1 MSKSKNKTDL
11 NEAGDEDTPADIR
24 QLTIQ
29 EALTLGSQHQNSG
42 NLSQAES
49 LYRQVLQMDPNQPD
63 GLQLLGVIA
72 LQRGDAELAVD
83 LLTQSLAVESGF
95 ANVHSNLGSAL
106 KRVGRIDDALASYR
120 NALAIDPNFVGAHLN
135 LGFLFRDTG
144 KLDAAVDS
152 LRTALA
158 LDPENSKAEYLLAAL
173 TDETT
178 AAPPE
183 GFVKQIFD
191 EHATVF
197 ERRMKEGD
205 SWLPQI
211 VRSAAARLIEQR
223 GVDTALPFP
232 NTLDLGCGTGRAGVE
247 FRDIV
252 GKLHG
257 VDLSPKMMD
266 QAREKGVYDALF
278 LDEFTGFLE
287 QAEDTYDLVLAVDS
301 FLYTGPLEAVFSG
314 VIRVLR
320 VGGAFAFTVEALD
333 SGDFALRGTC
343 HHAHGEG
350 YVRQLAADH
359 RFDVV
364 LCEPIDNMRFGIK
377 GTLFW
382 LEKSG

>member
-1 MSKSKNKTDL
+1 MSKSKDKTDL
-11 NEAGDEDTPADIR
+11 NGTDDEDSPADTR
-24 QLTIQ
+24 HLTIQ
-29 EALTLGSQHQNSG
+29 DALTLGSQHHNSG
-42 NLSQAES
+42 NLSQAED
-49 LYRQVLQMDPNQPD
+49 LYRQVLQADPKQPD

-83 LLTQSLAVESGF
+83 FFTRSLAVESGF

-106 KRVGRIDDALASYR
+106 KKMGRIDDAMASYR
-120 NALAIDPNFVGAHLN
+120 NALAIDPNFIDAHVN
-135 LGFLFRDTG
+135 LGFLFKDTG
-144 KLDAAVDS
+144 KLDAAAES
-152 LRTALA
+152 LRTALG
-158 LDPENSKAEYLLAAL
+158 LDPENCKAEYLLAAL

-178 AAPPE
+178 EAPPE
-183 GFVKQIFD
+183 GFVKQVFD
-191 EHATVF
+191 EHAAVF
-197 ERRMKEGD
+197 ERRMKED
-205 SWLPQI
+205 NSWLPQI

-223 GVDTALPFP
+223 GIDTALPFP

-247 FRDIV
+247 FRNIA

-278 LDEFTGFLE
+278 LEEFTGFLE

-314 VIRVLR
+314 VVRVLR
-320 VGGAFAFTVEALD
+320 AGGAFAFTVETLD
-333 SGDFALRGTC
+333 SGDFVLRDTC

-350 YVRQLAADH
+350 YVRQLAADNH
-359 RFDVV
+359 LDVV

-377 GTLFW
+377 GALFW